1 MCFKANLESWDVLEF
16 LKTLES
22 RLNIETI
29 SPSGETLIPSD
40 WELGRKWLYLKAKG
54 NNNYLSSWKVQNC
67 SNRNDVK
74 DITFSSTTHESSSKL
89 IIFLN
94 SDLKRANT
102 QVMELDSRL
111 NSQNFQEVSSELSIT
126 THEWLSTY
134 LSLSATVATILY

>member
-40 WELGRKWLYLKAKG
+40 WELGRKWLYLKAQG
-54 NNNYLSSWKVQNC
+54 NYNYLSSLKVQNH

-89 IIFLN
+89 IIFSTQTSREPTCKLW
-94 SDLKRANT
+94 SLTQDSILK
-102 QVMELDSRL
+102 
-111 NSQNFQEVSSELSIT
+111 NFKK
-126 THEWLSTY
+126 
-134 LSLSATVATILY
+134 